1 MTASGAETSVWL
13 PRRWSE
19 EAAGLVWLPRV
30 LSKGRRKLEGEQAGK
45 DLLSPYLFGQSD
57 LTDSGLLK
65 FLRANNTQVLDILRR
80 QPDDDAAAAELVAHS
95 GRTPA
100 ECAAWSAGF
109 VRFRRPAGILAMLD
123 ADEGRRAPGWTS
135 MLLRVSYAVLNA
147 PIAWAYHVLEWRQ
160 RRIDRRA
167 AAA

>member
-1 MTASGAETSVWL
+1 MAASDAETSVWL
-13 PRRWSE
+13 PRRWSD

-30 LSKGRRKLEGEQAGK
+30 LSKGRRKLEGEQAGR
-45 DLLSPYLFGQSD
+45 DLLSPYLFGQHD
-57 LTDSGLLK
+57 LTDSGLLR
-65 FLRANNTQVLDILRR
+65 FLRANNAQVLDILRR

-100 ECAAWSAGF
+100 ECAAWNAGF
-109 VRFRRPAGILAMLD
+109 LRFRPPVLAMLD

-135 MLLRVSYAVLNA
+135 TLLRVSYAALNA
-147 PIAWAYHVLEWRQ
+147 PIAWAYHILEWRQ

-167 AAA
+167 AASR